1 MIIELEAILVE
12 VLRVRNRILHAK
24 GLPLSD
30 TAFIKSRA
38 ENLYKDLYGKHNDDI
53 KEFKCSNGW
62 VSRFKERHRHVY
74 DPEHQTRNLNQN
86 HGGGLV
92 TDGSNSTRSSSHAP
106 PTTTIHHSAAANQG
120 VGGEHVTPPSNY
132 LFI

>member
-1 MIIELEAILVE
+1 MEI
-12 VLRVRNRILHAK
+12 LRVRNRILHAK

-38 ENLYKDLYGKHNDDI
+38 ENLYKDLYGKHNDDM

-74 DPEHQTRNLNQN
+74 DPEFQNQNTNNQN
-86 HGGGLV
+86 HGVDGGAV
-92 TDGSNSTRSSSHAP
+92 TNGSNITHTSNHATVSP
-106 PTTTIHHSAAANQG
+106 PSTTIHHPNTANQG
-120 VGGEHVTPPSNY
+120 VGGEFVTPPSPY
-132 LFI
+132 PFI